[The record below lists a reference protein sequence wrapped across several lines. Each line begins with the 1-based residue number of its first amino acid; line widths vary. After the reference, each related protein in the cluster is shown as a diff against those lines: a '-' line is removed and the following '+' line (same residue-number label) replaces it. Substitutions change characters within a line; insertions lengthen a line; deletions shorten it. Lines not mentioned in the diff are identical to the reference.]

1 MTITITGRHALAC
14 PNMQIIKIQTHG
26 QSGFSQCSCNQQ
38 HKEDCNRTKW
48 SFTYLCRAAVDID
61 NIYISGGDTVTN
73 GDMKMMYCLSEQVIN
88 D

>member
-26 QSGFSQCSCNQQ
+26 QSGVSQCSCNQQ
-38 HKEDCNRTKW
+38 HKEEDCNKTKW
-48 SFTYLCRAAVDID
+48 GSIYVEQLQIY
-61 NIYISGGDTVTN
+61 NINISGGDTVTN